1 MPKLVSIDPGKSG
14 AIASFDYDHTILT
27 PVTVYDTPM
36 IGREYNLQRV
46 LDILRGENP
55 DVVVIEDC
63 SLLKGQ
69 EGRTSA
75 MSIGF
80 GMGMWSM
87 AVAALQIRFEKIR
100 PAEWTKTLKFRTGA
114 TKEDHAVLA
123 VKLFP
128 GFSQSFYG
136 PRGGLLD
143 GRVDAVLI
151 GEAWHRQ
158 NYRNGAK
165 AA

>member
-1 MPKLVSIDPGKSG
+1 MLKLVSIDPGKSG

-27 PVTVYDTPM
+27 PTTVYDTPM
-36 IGREYNLQRV
+36 LGREYNFQRV
-46 LDILRGENP
+46 LNILRDENP
-55 DVVVIEDC
+55 DVVVIENP
-63 SLLKGQ
+63 LTLKG
-69 EGRTSA
+69 EGVKAAMTVGIGWGMWLMAFAALNLRHEVVTSA
-75 MSIGF
+75 S
-80 GMGMWSM
+80 
-87 AVAALQIRFEKIR
+87 
-100 PAEWTKTLKFRTGA
+100 WTKTLKFRTGA

-158 NYRNGAK
+158 NYRSGAK